1 MMWEKRRIVCL
12 RAIMSHG
19 KMKMQNVGML
29 TSDRI
34 SDVEHD
40 RLGVM
45 R

>member
-1 MMWEKRRIVCL
+1 MWEKRIIVCL

-29 TSDRI
+29 TSKQV
-34 SDVEHD
+34 SEVEHD

>member
-1 MMWEKRRIVCL
+1 MWEKRIIVCL

-19 KMKMQNVGML
+19 KMQNVGML